1 MKGISE
7 RPCKKRETGCPSGT
21 GGHSAGQ
28 EEGHADLKLPASRA
42 VRRKPLC
49 FTAPACGDFVRA
61 AQTQHFPALTFVTV
75 VKAIHFILSHS
86 FLCGVFLVLGGGRV

>member
-21 GGHSAGQ
+21 GGH
-28 EEGHADLKLPASRA
+28 ADLKLPASRA

-49 FTAPACGDFVRA
+49 FIAPACGGFVRR
-61 AQTQHFPALTFVTV
+61 AQTQQFPALTFVTV
-75 VKAIHFILSHS
+75 VKAIHFILTRS
-86 FLCGVFLVLGGGRV
+86 FLCGVFLVLGGGSV